1 MNTETIFWVAFV
13 AIFFIGFAV
22 DMIASKRRHKQE
34 SVGVALKWTAIW
46 VSIAFSFGFAIYFF
60 YPQNPETQVVTR
72 TMMGLKFFSAY
83 LTEYML
89 SIDNLFVFIMIFT
102 MMKVRADVQ
111 PVLLKLGI
119 LLSIVLRCL
128 FILVG
133 MGLIDRFEWLIYLFG
148 AFLIL
153 MTVKMLKSG
162 DEDETIDPDKNV
174 LIRTA
179 KRFFQVD
186 VDNHEAVFVTRMN
199 GKRALTPFALTFLLI
214 GSTDVM
220 FAIDSVPAVIGVIQE
235 GNQTLSLNERD
246 FLAISS
252 NVFACMGLVSLFF
265 ALEGIIKLFRFLKTG
280 ICFILFFVGAK
291 MMLCGITVVEEFFAH
306 HSWVSFAVILATL
319 FLSILFSMIASYLE
333 EKKQNV

>member
-22 DMIASKRRHKQE
+22 DMTASKRRHKQE

-133 MGLIDRFEWLIYLFG
+133 MGLTDRFEWLIYLFG

-153 MTVKMLKSG
+153 MTVKMIFTAPVLPCASATVTLERIARKARTSS
-162 DEDETIDPDKNV
+162 DEPTFV
-174 LIRTA
+174 MMRTS
-179 KRFFQVD
+179 RYSSL
-186 VDNHEAVFVTRMN
+186 H
-199 GKRALTPFALTFLLI
+199 LTCF
-214 GSTDVM
+214 G
-220 FAIDSVPAVIGVIQE
+220 E
-235 GNQTLSLNERD
+235 G
-246 FLAISS
+246 
-252 NVFACMGLVSLFF
+252 
-265 ALEGIIKLFRFLKTG
+265 
-280 ICFILFFVGAK
+280 
-291 MMLCGITVVEEFFAH
+291 
-306 HSWVSFAVILATL
+306 
-319 FLSILFSMIASYLE
+319 
-333 EKKQNV
+333 